1 MVEGTVRRWGVLLR
15 EGVGRLLMGLWG
27 SVICGGCYWGPV
39 GEGGLGGE
47 GWMEGLLRS
56 GGIHRDVSEERGGGG
71 GGCRVVLERG
81 LLCRGG
87 LWSIDWDLV
96 GGFGQSTVRP
106 WGWGGACWG
115 AMEGS

>member
-1 MVEGTVRRWGVLLR
+1 
-15 EGVGRLLMGLWG
+15 
-27 SVICGGCYWGPV
+27 
-39 GEGGLGGE
+39 
-47 GWMEGLLRS
+47 MEGLLRS

-106 WGWGGACWG
+106 WGGGGACWG